1 MKKTCCNQLPYP
13 AFQDMMEQIKSLL
26 RYAFQTNNALTF
38 SVSVPGLGM
47 CFVNLVEPGDKVMR
61 SVLHK

>member
-1 MKKTCCNQLPYP
+1 
-13 AFQDMMEQIKSLL
+13 MMEQIKSLL

-38 SVSVPGLGM
+38 SVSAPGLAGMEM